1 MEQKQSIKHD
11 KMQVYVYKNIKYII
25 KGLSKSNIDKD
36 DIKILKIELEKP
48 VIKTG
53 YNSKTIVGYIDIFVE
68 FKIKNNIK
76 QIAIELKPKIF
87 SLGELIR
94 QINTYK
100 TYCYKYIYAVL
111 CYEDNYKD
119 IIKSQNIRFMKLCN

>member
-11 KMQVYVYKNIKYII
+11 KMQVYVYENIKDII
-25 KGLSKSNIDKD
+25 MGLSKSDIDKN

-48 VIKTG
+48 VFKTC
-53 YNSKTIVGYIDIFVE
+53 YNSKTIVGYIDVFVQFE
-68 FKIKNNIK
+68 IKDSFV
-76 QIAIELKPKIF
+76 QIAIELKPKIY

-94 QINTYK
+94 QVKTYE

-111 CYEDNYKD
+111 CYEDNYKNV
-119 IIKSQNIRFMKLCN
+119 IESQNIRFMKL